1 MKKYINI
8 LFAATVAAFTVLS
21 CSTKEKDPF
30 TPGDPE
36 ENGCYGVYFPAQDAS
51 GSHIYSPVQDPVI
64 EIKVARKNTSGNITV
79 PVVTEFSEDGI
90 FKLDPVTFA
99 DGQAE
104 TTFNV
109 SFPTAKEGTNY
120 TASIYITDNQYAA
133 KYSDQAMGIDFS
145 VMRVEMKDFMQ
156 EDGKEKAK
164 VTFSDPAFFEEIHD
178 VYIKY
183 YEVDGVRYCETVGGT
198 TVYSG
203 NELDGEGPWGTDVQL
218 KFKWYT
224 NKKVTVK
231 DVEYDWIEVEASPTG
246 FTSSG
251 NPIYMGDYFHMRA
264 DMGLSNG
271 DYKDSYDRYTNGSD
285 GYNPSYYDGH
295 GGFIFNAA
303 YWIHTTTSWYGYKDE
318 TPLAIAEGYVRV
330 DYGLKLSA
338 DYSDEGVT
346 PIYVQA
352 GVDVDQIKYAIY
364 EGELNSAQ
372 LASKLEGIK
381 AGTEEVETFS
391 DFELDEE
398 EKEKYAT
405 LEVELEKTGNYTFVA
420 VAYDEKGEAQTDA
433 TITFRYI
440 SAEDSEEYA
449 VDLNVFTEDTPARY
463 RELHKY
469 DSFAVGIYGSGLT
482 EVHMGVF
489 TEAQIEEYG
498 ADAVFAAVKSDDGA
512 KPQFTLSDEDVAS
525 INAAGGLY
533 DVVDGL
539 KGKTGYYVIVWATNG
554 DLDAFAY
561 DYYKTDP
568 LPYVWNS
575 LGKGQLTDDV
585 MTLFDDEDNPLPPF
599 TVSCD
604 VYEEATTPGL
614 YRITGYQ
621 LGLAAKIFGVS
632 EEVMASYENGN
643 WKNTDL
649 IINATDPEKV
659 FIEAQEYGLKISNDG
674 WMWVTS
680 VYNGK
685 HFSEGSLKDGVI
697 TFPTKGMLCG
707 FDGNIKYYANMNGAF
722 KVVLKADAAPDSAP
736 ANVSNTLP
744 AKNFTFNGG
753 MANLPPVKPMKYE
766 RDPQPRSAKVT
777 VSHKRQEKVSGL
789 PQPVDVLK

>member
-8 LFAATVAAFTVLS
+8 LFAATVAAFAVLS

-90 FKLDPVTFA
+90 FKLEPVTFA

-178 VYIKY
+178 VYIQY

-246 FTSSG
+246 FTSGG

-352 GVDVDQIKYAIY
+352 GVDIDQIKYAIY

-398 EKEKYAT
+398 EEVKYAT
-405 LEVELEKTGNYTFVA
+405 LGVELEKTGNYTFVA

-433 TITFRYI
+433 SITFRYI

-482 EVHMGVF
+482 DVHMGIF
-489 TEAQIEEYG
+489 TEEDIEEYG
-498 ADAVFAAVKSDDGA
+498 EETLFAAVKADDGDE
-512 KPQFTLSDEDVAS
+512 PQFTLSAEDVEK

-539 KGKTGYYVIVWATNG
+539 KGKTVYYVIVWATNG
-554 DLDAFAY
+554 NLDAFAY
-561 DYYKTDP
+561 DYYETDP

-575 LGKGQLTDDV
+575 IGTGTLTDGFF
-585 MTLFDDEDNPLPPF
+585 TSLFNGKDDY
-599 TVSCD
+599 TVACD
-604 VYEEATTPGL
+604 FYQEASDPGL
-614 YRITGYQ
+614 YMITGFQ
-621 LGLAAKIFGVS
+621 QELSAAFFGMS
-632 EEVMASYENGN
+632 KEDMAPYENGN
-643 WKNTDL
+643 WKNAEVVIDAHDP
-649 IINATDPEKV
+649 NAV
-659 FIEAQEYGLKISNDG
+659 FISTQDYGVLVNSNYG
-674 WMWVTS
+674 WIQIQTDKS
-680 VYNGK
+680 GK
-685 HFSEGSLKDGVI
+685 LADGVL
-697 TFPTKGMLCG
+697 TFPAKEMYVYLGG
-707 FDGNIKYYANMNGAF
+707 WYYANNEGNF
-722 KVVLKADAAPDSAP
+722 KLVFPSEAAPAP
-736 ANVSNTLP
+736 APTALP
-744 AKNFTFNGG
+744 ASAQKPTDATLSSSAVRWNK
-753 MANLPPVKPMKYE
+753 PVVKYE
-766 RDPQPRSAKVT
+766 RDPQPRAAKVT
-777 VSHKRQEKVSGL
+777 VSHKKQEKVSGIS
-789 PQPVDVLK
+789 QPVDLLK

>member
-8 LFAATVAAFTVLS
+8 LFAATVAAFAVLS

-64 EIKVARKNTSGNITV
+64 EIKVARKNTSGSITV
-79 PVVTEFSEDGI
+79 PVVSEFSEDGI

-303 YWIHTTTSWYGYKDE
+303 YWIHTTTSWYGYRDE

-330 DYGLKLSA
+330 DYGLELEA

-346 PIYVQA
+346 PIYVEA
-352 GVDVDQIKYAIY
+352 GVDVDHIKYAIY

-398 EKEKYAT
+398 EKVKYAT
-405 LEVELEKTGNYTFVA
+405 LAVELDKTGNYTFVA

-469 DSFAVGIYGSGLT
+469 DSFVVGIYGSGLT
-482 EVHMGVF
+482 DVHMGIF
-489 TEAQIEEYG
+489 TEEVFEEYG
-498 ADAVFAAVKSDDGA
+498 AETLFAAVKADDGD
-512 KPQFTLSDEDVAS
+512 KPEFTLSAEDVEKV
-525 INAAGGLY
+525 NAAGGLY

-575 LGKGQLTDDV
+575 LGTGTLTDGFFVD
-585 MTLFDDEDNPLPPF
+585 MFSDRPDY
-599 TVSCD
+599 TVACD
-604 VYEEATTPGL
+604 FYQEASDPGL
-614 YRITGYQ
+614 YMITGFQ
-621 LGLAAKIFGVS
+621 QELSGAFFGMS
-632 EEVMASYENGN
+632 KEDMAPYENGN
-643 WKNTDL
+643 WR
-649 IINATDPEKV
+649 NAEVVIDAHDPNAV
-659 FIEAQEYGLKISNDG
+659 FIATQDYGVLVNSNYG
-674 WMWVTS
+674 WIQIRTEES
-680 VYNGK
+680 GK
-685 HFSEGSLKDGVI
+685 LADGVL
-697 TFPTKGMLCG
+697 TFPTKEMYVYLGG
-707 FDGNIKYYANMNGAF
+707 WYYANNRGTF
-722 KVVLKADAAPDSAP
+722 KLVFPSAAAPAP
-736 ANVSNTLP
+736 APTALP
-744 AKNFTFNGG
+744 ASTQKPTDATLSSSAVRWNK
-753 MANLPPVKPMKYE
+753 PVVKYE
-766 RDPQPRSAKVT
+766 RDPQPRAAKVT